1 MSRVG
6 LFLLSLWAVPALA
19 QIPPVSVNV
28 AELRDVLVVL
38 ERRAPAEVLPLND
51 SLIAAEVNAVVA
63 AVRVDVGEV
72 VRAGDLLLELD
83 RRDFQ
88 LQLDA
93 AEAALTSSRARAG
106 EARAKLERARSLG
119 KAQYISED
127 ELLTRETALAVSSAE
142 ILNAEAQVAIA
153 RRQLE
158 KCAILAPFDGVVQER
173 MAQQGAYVT
182 VGSPLLQFTQVGVVE
197 LSAEVPSLLATSLE
211 EASAWYFS
219 AGEERWN
226 VSLLR
231 LSPVIQA
238 GRRARPA
245 RFAFVDE
252 APPAGQSGELVWTVA
267 SGQLPANLI
276 SRREGELGVF
286 LVEAGQ
292 ARFVRLP
299 GAQEGR
305 PVPVALP
312 AENLVI
318 IQGQDRLQDGDPV
331 QVR

>member
-1 MSRVG
+1 MSRLG
-6 LFLLSLWAVPALA
+6 LFILSLWAIPSLA
-19 QIPPVSVNV
+19 QSPVISVKV
-28 AELRDVLVVL
+28 AELSDVLVAL

-63 AVRVDVGEV
+63 GVRVDVGEV
-72 VRAGDLLLELD
+72 VRAGDLLIELD

-93 AEAALTSSRARAG
+93 AQAALASSRAREA
-106 EARAKLERARSLG
+106 EARAKLERALSLS

-127 ELLTRETALAVSSAE
+127 ELLTRETALAVSSAD

-153 RRQLE
+153 RRQLD
-158 KCAILAPFDGVVQER
+158 KCSVLAPFDGVVQKR

-182 VGSPLLQFTQVGVVE
+182 VGAPLVQFTQIGQVE
-197 LSAEVPSLLATSLE
+197 LEAEVPEVLAASLE
-211 EASAWYFS
+211 DASAWYFS
-219 AGEERWN
+219 AGELRWE

-245 RFAFVDE
+245 RFGFSGD
-252 APPAGQSGELVWTVA
+252 APPAGQSGELIWTVA

-276 SRREGELGVF
+276 SRREGALGVF
-286 LVEAGQ
+286 LYEAET
-292 ARFVRLP
+292 ARFVPLAN
-299 GAQEGR
+299 AQEGR
-305 PVPVALP
+305 PVAVSLP
-312 AENLVI
+312 ENSLVI

-331 QVR
+331 RVR